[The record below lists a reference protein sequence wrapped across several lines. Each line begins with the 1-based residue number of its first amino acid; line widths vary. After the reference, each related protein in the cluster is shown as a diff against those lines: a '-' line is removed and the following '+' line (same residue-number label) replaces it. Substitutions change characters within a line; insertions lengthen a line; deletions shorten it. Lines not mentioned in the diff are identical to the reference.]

1 MIRGAR
7 GFTLAEVLVAT
18 AILTI
23 GLVAIATG
31 FQFATSGVATGRGET
46 TAVFLAEQRIE
57 RLKAQ
62 AMSNFVAATLN
73 AGTTTEYCLS
83 GNIGAGPSNC
93 QASATGLTGSM
104 YTRVT
109 TIADIADGSAGCPA
123 APVSCKQVQ
132 VRVTYR
138 PITSSGDLSQ
148 QRTVDVFTV
157 LAPRT

>member
-31 FQFATSGVATGRGET
+31 FQYATSGVATGRGET

-57 RLKAQ
+57 QLKAL
-62 AMSNFVAATLN
+62 ALTNFTAAGLA
-73 AGTTTEYCLS
+73 AGGPVVEYCQPT
-83 GNIGAGPSNC
+83 GATNC
-93 QASATGLTGSM
+93 TGTATTGS
-104 YTRVT
+104 YTRQTWITDVVVGT
-109 TIADIADGSAGCPA
+109 GCPGAPA
-123 APVSCKQVQ
+123 AVACKQVRVQ
-132 VRVTYR
+132 VSYR
-138 PITSSGDLSQ
+138 PVTSQGDLSQ
-148 QRTVDVFTV
+148 QRTVEVYTV

>member
-1 MIRGAR
+1 MTRGAR

-31 FQFATSGVATGRGET
+31 FQYATSGVATGRGET

-57 RLKAQ
+57 QLKGLAMTNFAQ
-62 AMSNFVAATLN
+62 AALN

-83 GNIGAGPSNC
+83 SNIGAGSSNC
-93 QASATGLTGSM
+93 QAGAVTTGPS
-104 YTRVT
+104 YTRTT
-109 TIADIADGSAGCPA
+109 TITNVLAGTGCPV

-132 VRVTYR
+132 VQVLYR
-138 PITSSGDLSQ
+138 PVTSSGDLSQ
-148 QRTVDVFTV
+148 QRAVVVFTM

>member
-1 MIRGAR
+1 VTRGAR

-31 FQFATSGVATGRGET
+31 FQYATSGVATGRGET

-57 RLKAQ
+57 QLKAQ
-62 AMSNFVAATLN
+62 ALSNFTAAALN
-73 AGTTTEYCLS
+73 AGTATEYCQPT
-83 GNIGAGPSNC
+83 GTTNC
-93 QASATGLTGSM
+93 TGTATTGS

-109 TIADIADGSAGCPA
+109 TITDVTAGTGCPA
-123 APVSCKQVQ
+123 APTSCKQVRVQ
-132 VRVTYR
+132 VSYR
-138 PITSSGDLSQ
+138 PVTSRGDLSQ
-148 QRTVDVFTV
+148 TRTVEVYTV